1 MSFYNG
7 ILNHY
12 DESGSVNIKGARG
25 APGIGFKLDLNNDY
39 DMQNK
44 KLVNVK
50 QGTNNNDVITKSQLD
65 IKTSLLDG
73 SRPSYVVNDKAAIY
87 SSTGALHA
95 QSLYLKDTPDNA
107 GNSDEIRIMTEHQSR
122 SNVHLN
128 IPDIQNFD
136 GYGGRPKSE
145 FMITSVDQN
154 VTGKK
159 VFENIEVHDPT
170 SNNQAANK
178 NYVDFKIA
186 NNDQFV
192 KKTGDVLTGD
202 LILPHDN
209 YPVQGNT
216 NKAVSYETQREIFLS
231 RKESFPMQADINMN
245 NNFIQDVATPT
256 TSHQGVNKGYCDYNF
271 LNRQKGGVIMGPLS
285 MNRND
290 IIGIPDTPKYG
301 YSAVNKNYVDGK
313 FIKKV
318 GDTMT
323 GVLNMNNHLITNL
336 KSPTGD
342 NDAVNKKFVTDQ
354 ITESHITGSNIYN
367 EMSFL
372 TDTSSIANVRGTV
385 INAYEDYINSP
396 HPNRK
401 AYKITINPTSNN
413 LYDAAI
419 QFNISYLAVGKY
431 SIIIEYYPPSMQ
443 NVNIVATVNQ
453 ITINKQM
460 KREFSTYSKLLLQI
474 ENKVKKATNAI
485 ILQMTGSSVNPFT
498 AYIIIYGV
506 IEWSDYVSPLVY
518 SIAGGQSSSEIDTAS
533 FVKLDGSRVM
543 TGNLDMNTNNIINV
557 KEPVNDSDVVN
568 KQYLENKLIES
579 HLQPSGPSNIFHFLM
594 NDTSKFS
601 SIREIIIGSFSD
613 VEKVAHR
620 LNKKA
625 LSILLQNDLQTVS
638 YSARLGLDMT
648 SLSVGDYTLVMEFY
662 WPEKFNIYTYADS
675 TPTNIVAE
683 QNIKN
688 FSNYQKLYLQFTKKN
703 TNSPNNLIME
713 IRGELSTSNQQT
725 GYLIFYGTKG
735 THYSITNDFYDQYI
749 MSDIFIYNENM
760 KMQTKIDMNNN
771 KIIKLSNGTDPDDA
785 VNKGQLDSVKN
796 HSEMVKNQLDS
807 YLFYMKNYLYMSIFT
822 HRFYDLKEPIKF
834 ILDGSAISGINPN
847 MSIISSGS
855 SHITVSG
862 FDPIRGLQF
871 NPLTKI
877 IIDLGYM
884 VNQNSPYTI
893 MISLTLKEIFRLYFC
908 DSIYD
913 QTVYYPSFI
922 IIPTQRHI
930 GIQKSNFDIVIKKY
944 PANLNNKQLMVWI
957 TFNPSINQ
965 YEIIL
970 GNVNFTKLIS
980 SPISNFSTNKLRIDA
995 NNNIIN
1001 KICYQNQHFASAE
1014 TFTKMMFE
1022 ERKNGSYF

>member
-12 DESGSVNIKGARG
+12 DESGLANIKGARG
-25 APGIGFKLDLNNDY
+25 SPGIGFKLDLNNDY

-107 GNSDEIRIMTEHQSR
+107 GNSVEIRIMTEHQSR

-178 NYVDFKIA
+178 NYVDHNFLNRI
-186 NNDQFV
+186 
-192 KKTGDVLTGD
+192 TGGQIGGD
-202 LILPHDN
+202 LDMR
-209 YPVQGNT
+209 GNT
-216 NKAVSYETQREIFLS
+216 IKYLKLDNT
-231 RKESFPMQADINMN
+231 ESAAARVAELNLKLNRSGDKMDGDINMN

-290 IIGIPDTPKYG
+290 LIGIPDTPKYG
-301 YSAVNKNYVDGK
+301 YSAVNKNYVDGEIGK
-313 FIKKV
+313 IASVDTTQLIKK
-318 GDTMT
+318 D
-323 GVLNMNNHLITNL
+323 
-336 KSPTGD
+336 
-342 NDAVNKKFVTDQ
+342 
-354 ITESHITGSNIYN
+354 GSVPMAADLDMGTHKI
-367 EMSFL
+367 S
-372 TDTSSIANVRGTV
+372 NV
-385 INAYEDYINSP
+385 
-396 HPNRK
+396 
-401 AYKITINPTSNN
+401 
-413 LYDAAI
+413 
-419 QFNISYLAVGKY
+419 
-431 SIIIEYYPPSMQ
+431 
-443 NVNIVATVNQ
+443 
-453 ITINKQM
+453 
-460 KREFSTYSKLLLQI
+460 
-474 ENKVKKATNAI
+474 
-485 ILQMTGSSVNPFT
+485 VNPKF
-498 AYIIIYGV
+498 
-506 IEWSDYVSPLVY
+506 
-518 SIAGGQSSSEIDTAS
+518 DT
-533 FVKLDGSRVM
+533 
-543 TGNLDMNTNNIINV
+543 
-557 KEPVNDSDVVN
+557 DVVN

-675 TPTNIVAE
+675 TPTNIVDE

-871 NPLTKI
+871 NPSTKI
-877 IIDLGYM
+877 IIDLGYI

>member
-1 MSFYNG
+1 MSYSNG
-7 ILNHY
+7 LLSDQSYQTANKY
-12 DESGSVNIKGARG
+12 VQRG
-25 APGIGFKLDLNNDY
+25 LPGVGFKLTDTGDY

-44 KLVNVK
+44 KLTNVK
-50 QGTNNNDVITKSQLD
+50 SGTDSNDAANKSQLD
-65 IKTSLLDG
+65 SSTILLQG
-73 SRPSYVVNDKAAIY
+73 SRAGDVVNDKAVIY
-87 SSTGALHA
+87 SNTGAVHA
-95 QSLYLKDTPDNA
+95 RSLYLLDDPQDGNRNEVRLETP
-107 GNSDEIRIMTEHQSR
+107 HQSYG
-122 SNVHLN
+122 NIHLN
-128 IPDIQNFD
+128 IPDLHNFD

-145 FMITSVDQN
+145 VMVTSVEQT

-170 SNNQAANK
+170 SNNQATNK
-178 NYVDFKIA
+178 HYVDHNFLNRI
-186 NNDQFV
+186 
-192 KKTGDVLTGD
+192 TGGQIGGD
-202 LILPHDN
+202 LDMR
-209 YPVQGNT
+209 GNT
-216 NKAVSYETQREIFLS
+216 IKYLKLDNT
-231 RKESFPMQADINMN
+231 ESAAARVAELNLKLNRSGDKMDGDINMN
-245 NNFIQDVATPT
+245 NNFIQNIATPT

-290 IIGIPDTPKYG
+290 LIGIPDTPKYG
-301 YSAVNKNYVDGK
+301 YSAVNKNYVDGEIGK
-313 FIKKV
+313 IASVDTTQLIK
-318 GDTMT
+318 
-323 GVLNMNNHLITNL
+323 
-336 KSPTGD
+336 
-342 NDAVNKKFVTDQ
+342 ND
-354 ITESHITGSNIYN
+354 GSVPMAADLDMGTHKI
-367 EMSFL
+367 S
-372 TDTSSIANVRGTV
+372 NV
-385 INAYEDYINSP
+385 
-396 HPNRK
+396 
-401 AYKITINPTSNN
+401 
-413 LYDAAI
+413 
-419 QFNISYLAVGKY
+419 
-431 SIIIEYYPPSMQ
+431 
-443 NVNIVATVNQ
+443 
-453 ITINKQM
+453 
-460 KREFSTYSKLLLQI
+460 
-474 ENKVKKATNAI
+474 
-485 ILQMTGSSVNPFT
+485 VNPEF
-498 AYIIIYGV
+498 
-506 IEWSDYVSPLVY
+506 
-518 SIAGGQSSSEIDTAS
+518 DT
-533 FVKLDGSRVM
+533 
-543 TGNLDMNTNNIINV
+543 
-557 KEPVNDSDVVN
+557 DVVN

-675 TPTNIVAE
+675 TPTNIVDE

-871 NPLTKI
+871 NPSTKI

-893 MISLTLKEIFRLYFC
+893 MISLTLKDYLKLYFVEPIHEQTAYFPVY
-908 DSIYD
+908 IYNPFD
-913 QTVYYPSFI
+913 RTIRIEFTKKMLAKNYPVVL
-922 IIPTQRHI
+922 
-930 GIQKSNFDIVIKKY
+930 D
-944 PANLNNKQLMVWI
+944 NKQAMIWI
-957 TFNPSINQ
+957 YYNPFETK
-965 YEIIL
+965 YEIII
-970 GNVNFTKLIS
+970 GNGNYLNIVS
-980 SPISNFSTNKLRIDA
+980 PPISNFSTNKLRIDA

>member
-1 MSFYNG
+1 MSYSNG
-7 ILNHY
+7 LLSDQSYQTANKY
-12 DESGSVNIKGARG
+12 VQRG
-25 APGIGFKLDLNNDY
+25 LPGVGFKLTDTGDY

-44 KLVNVK
+44 KLTNVK
-50 QGTNNNDVITKSQLD
+50 SGTDSNDAANKSQLD
-65 IKTSLLDG
+65 SSTILLQG
-73 SRPSYVVNDKAAIY
+73 SRAGDVVNDKAVIY
-87 SSTGALHA
+87 SNTGAVHA
-95 QSLYLKDTPDNA
+95 RSLYLLDDPQDGNRNEVRLETP
-107 GNSDEIRIMTEHQSR
+107 HQSYG
-122 SNVHLN
+122 NIHLN
-128 IPDIQNFD
+128 IPDLHNFD

-145 FMITSVDQN
+145 VMVTSVEQT
-154 VTGKK
+154 VAGKK

-170 SNNQAANK
+170 SNNQATNK
-178 NYVDFKIA
+178 HYVDHNFLNRI
-186 NNDQFV
+186 
-192 KKTGDVLTGD
+192 TGGQIGGD
-202 LILPHDN
+202 LDMR
-209 YPVQGNT
+209 GNT
-216 NKAVSYETQREIFLS
+216 IKYLKLDNT
-231 RKESFPMQADINMN
+231 ESAAARVAELNLKLNRSGDKMDGDINMN
-245 NNFIQDVATPT
+245 NNFIQNIATPT

-290 IIGIPDTPKYG
+290 LIGIPDTPKYG
-301 YSAVNKNYVDGK
+301 YSAVNKNYVDGEIAK
-313 FIKKV
+313 IASVDTTQLIKK
-318 GDTMT
+318 D
-323 GVLNMNNHLITNL
+323 
-336 KSPTGD
+336 
-342 NDAVNKKFVTDQ
+342 
-354 ITESHITGSNIYN
+354 GSVPMAADLDMGTHKI
-367 EMSFL
+367 S
-372 TDTSSIANVRGTV
+372 NV
-385 INAYEDYINSP
+385 
-396 HPNRK
+396 
-401 AYKITINPTSNN
+401 
-413 LYDAAI
+413 
-419 QFNISYLAVGKY
+419 
-431 SIIIEYYPPSMQ
+431 
-443 NVNIVATVNQ
+443 
-453 ITINKQM
+453 
-460 KREFSTYSKLLLQI
+460 
-474 ENKVKKATNAI
+474 
-485 ILQMTGSSVNPFT
+485 VNPKF
-498 AYIIIYGV
+498 
-506 IEWSDYVSPLVY
+506 
-518 SIAGGQSSSEIDTAS
+518 DT
-533 FVKLDGSRVM
+533 
-543 TGNLDMNTNNIINV
+543 
-557 KEPVNDSDVVN
+557 DVVN

-675 TPTNIVAE
+675 TPTNIVDE

-871 NPLTKI
+871 NPSTKI

-893 MISLTLKEIFRLYFC
+893 MISLTLKDIFRLYFC

-913 QTVYYPSFI
+913 QTVYFPSFI

>member
-7 ILNHY
+7 ILNRD

-73 SRPSYVVNDKAAIY
+73 SRSSYVVNDKAAIY

-145 FMITSVDQN
+145 VMVTSVDQN

-178 NYVDFKIA
+178 NYVDHNFLNRI
-186 NNDQFV
+186 
-192 KKTGDVLTGD
+192 TGGQIGGD
-202 LILPHDN
+202 LDMR
-209 YPVQGNT
+209 GNT
-216 NKAVSYETQREIFLS
+216 IKYLKLDNT
-231 RKESFPMQADINMN
+231 ESAAARVAELNLKLNRSGDKMDGDINMN
-245 NNFIQDVATPT
+245 NNFIQNIATPT
-256 TSHQGVNKGYCDYNF
+256 SSHQGVNKGYCDYNF

-290 IIGIPDTPKYG
+290 LIGIPDTPKYG
-301 YSAVNKNYVDGK
+301 YSAVNKNYVDGEIGK
-313 FIKKV
+313 IASVDTTQLIKK
-318 GDTMT
+318 D
-323 GVLNMNNHLITNL
+323 
-336 KSPTGD
+336 
-342 NDAVNKKFVTDQ
+342 
-354 ITESHITGSNIYN
+354 GSVPMAADLDMGTHKI
-367 EMSFL
+367 S
-372 TDTSSIANVRGTV
+372 NV
-385 INAYEDYINSP
+385 
-396 HPNRK
+396 
-401 AYKITINPTSNN
+401 
-413 LYDAAI
+413 
-419 QFNISYLAVGKY
+419 
-431 SIIIEYYPPSMQ
+431 
-443 NVNIVATVNQ
+443 
-453 ITINKQM
+453 
-460 KREFSTYSKLLLQI
+460 
-474 ENKVKKATNAI
+474 
-485 ILQMTGSSVNPFT
+485 VNPEF
-498 AYIIIYGV
+498 
-506 IEWSDYVSPLVY
+506 
-518 SIAGGQSSSEIDTAS
+518 DT
-533 FVKLDGSRVM
+533 
-543 TGNLDMNTNNIINV
+543 
-557 KEPVNDSDVVN
+557 DVVN

-675 TPTNIVAE
+675 TPTNIVDE

-871 NPLTKI
+871 NPSTKI
-877 IIDLGYM
+877 IIDLGYI

-893 MISLTLKEIFRLYFC
+893 MISLTLKDHLRLYFVEPIHEQTAYFPAY
-908 DSIYD
+908 IYNPFD
-913 QTVYYPSFI
+913 HTIRIEVTKTMHGQNYPVVL
-922 IIPTQRHI
+922 
-930 GIQKSNFDIVIKKY
+930 D
-944 PANLNNKQLMVWI
+944 NKQAMIWI
-957 TFNPSINQ
+957 YYNPSETK
-965 YEIIL
+965 YEIII
-970 GNVNFTKLIS
+970 GNGNYLNLIS
-980 SPISNFSTNKLRIDA
+980 PPISNFSTNKLRIDA

>member
-12 DESGSVNIKGARG
+12 DESGLVNIKGARG

-145 FMITSVDQN
+145 VMVTSVEQT

-170 SNNQAANK
+170 SNNQATNK
-178 NYVDFKIA
+178 HYVDHNFLNRI
-186 NNDQFV
+186 
-192 KKTGDVLTGD
+192 TGGQIGGD
-202 LILPHDN
+202 LDMR
-209 YPVQGNT
+209 GNT
-216 NKAVSYETQREIFLS
+216 IKYLKLDNT
-231 RKESFPMQADINMN
+231 ESAAARVAELNLKLNRSGDKMDGDINMN
-245 NNFIQDVATPT
+245 NNFIQNIATPT
-256 TSHQGVNKGYCDYNF
+256 TSHQATNKGYCDYNF
-271 LNRQKGGVIMGPLS
+271 LNRQKGGVLMGPLS

-290 IIGIPDTPKYG
+290 LIGIPDTPKYG
-301 YSAVNKNYVDGK
+301 YSAVNKNYVDGEIGK
-313 FIKKV
+313 IASVDTTQLIKK
-318 GDTMT
+318 D
-323 GVLNMNNHLITNL
+323 
-336 KSPTGD
+336 
-342 NDAVNKKFVTDQ
+342 
-354 ITESHITGSNIYN
+354 GSVPMAADLDMGTHKI
-367 EMSFL
+367 S
-372 TDTSSIANVRGTV
+372 NV
-385 INAYEDYINSP
+385 
-396 HPNRK
+396 
-401 AYKITINPTSNN
+401 
-413 LYDAAI
+413 
-419 QFNISYLAVGKY
+419 
-431 SIIIEYYPPSMQ
+431 
-443 NVNIVATVNQ
+443 
-453 ITINKQM
+453 
-460 KREFSTYSKLLLQI
+460 
-474 ENKVKKATNAI
+474 
-485 ILQMTGSSVNPFT
+485 VNPEF
-498 AYIIIYGV
+498 
-506 IEWSDYVSPLVY
+506 
-518 SIAGGQSSSEIDTAS
+518 DT
-533 FVKLDGSRVM
+533 
-543 TGNLDMNTNNIINV
+543 
-557 KEPVNDSDVVN
+557 DVVN

-675 TPTNIVAE
+675 TPTNIVDE

-871 NPLTKI
+871 NPSTKI

-893 MISLTLKEIFRLYFC
+893 MISLTLKDIFRLYFC
-908 DSIYD
+908 DLIYD
-913 QTVYYPSFI
+913 QTVYFPSFI